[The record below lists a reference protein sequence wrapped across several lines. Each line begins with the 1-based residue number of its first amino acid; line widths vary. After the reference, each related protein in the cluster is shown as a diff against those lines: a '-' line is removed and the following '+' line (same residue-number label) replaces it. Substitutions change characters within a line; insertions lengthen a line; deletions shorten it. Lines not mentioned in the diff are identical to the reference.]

1 MNLEFLT
8 TFFAPV
14 IVGVCLC
21 VGYLVKRWVKDVDNR
36 FIPTICAGVGLGL
49 AVWIY
54 WPALTPDVLLVGL
67 FSGLAATGLHEAFR
81 NLLNGG
87 GE

>member
-1 MNLEFLT
+1 MTIEFLT
-8 TFFAPV
+8 EFFAPV
-14 IVGVCLC
+14 IVGVCMC

-36 FIPTICAGVGLGL
+36 FIPTICAVVGLGL
-49 AVWIY
+49 AVWIN
-54 WPALTPDVLLVGL
+54 WHAVTPEVILTGL

-81 NLLNGG
+81 NMIGG

>member
-36 FIPTICAGVGLGL
+36 FIPTICAGVGLLL
-49 AVWIY
+49 AVWIF
-54 WPALTPDVLLVGL
+54 WPTLTPEVLLVGL
-67 FSGLAATGLHEAFR
+67 FSGLAATGLHEAFV
-81 NLLNGG
+81 NLLNSGG
-87 GE
+87 K

>member
-14 IVGVCLC
+14 IAGVCLC

-36 FIPTICAGVGLGL
+36 FIPTICAIVGLGL
-49 AVWIY
+49 AVWIH
-54 WPALTPDVLLVGL
+54 WPAVTPEVLLVGL
-67 FSGLAATGLHEAFR
+67 FSGLAATGMHEAFV

-87 GE
+87 GK